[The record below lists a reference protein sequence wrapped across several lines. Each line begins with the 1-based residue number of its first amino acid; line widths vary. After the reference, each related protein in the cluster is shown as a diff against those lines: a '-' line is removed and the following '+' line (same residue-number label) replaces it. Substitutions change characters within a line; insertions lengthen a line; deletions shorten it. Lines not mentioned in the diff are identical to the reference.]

1 MLPVIHVKYREKFYP
16 ILQYLS
22 NLQCSR
28 ENCSNFCKMDS
39 SEGRNQDGKDKSMSL
54 QASKSETNLFSFH
67 NDNASR
73 SCNSLNVPSAS
84 SIQGLT
90 STPFPHENKN
100 DDDKF
105 RTPNR
110 GLLPFFRSSN
120 SGSGSGRSGKL
131 VRSQSQVSGGTPS
144 SRSLRSNPFD
154 SMSIDRL
161 AFPTCSPSVFSQVVS
176 PSQDESVSQ
185 FG

>member
-1 MLPVIHVKYREKFYP
+1 MLS
-16 ILQYLS
+16 LS

-28 ENCSNFCKMDS
+28 EDCSNVCKMDS
-39 SEGRNQDGKDKSMSL
+39 SEAGRNQDGKDKSLSL

-120 SGSGSGRSGKL
+120 SGSGRSGKL
-131 VRSQSQVSGGTPS
+131 VRSQSQVSSGGTPS
-144 SRSLRSNPFD
+144 SKSLRSNPFD
-154 SMSIDRL
+154 SVSIDRL

-185 FG
+185 F

>member
-1 MLPVIHVKYREKFYP
+1 MILASMLS
-16 ILQYLS
+16 LS

>member
-1 MLPVIHVKYREKFYP
+1 MLS
-16 ILQYLS
+16 LS

-28 ENCSNFCKMDS
+28 VENCSNVYKMDS
-39 SEGRNQDGKDKSMSL
+39 SEAVLRNQDAGKDKSCMSL

-73 SCNSLNVPSAS
+73 SCNSLNQVPSAS

-90 STPFPHENKN
+90 STPFPHHENKN
-100 DDDKF
+100 ADDDKF

-131 VRSQSQVSGGTPS
+131 VRSQSQVSSGGTPS

-176 PSQDESVSQ
+176 PSQDESVRNFYTQ
-185 FG
+185 